1 MLRLVAAP
9 IDGTMGVSAMECLPD
24 DPNFRAAEL
33 STLYTLGAPVRAKNV
48 RKPRRVQPRFFRR
61 LQDGFAGRSGI
72 PMGRHGHEM
81 RRSPRRISIQRPAY
95 DYAVIR
101 RTADAIIKRLMP
113 LKSMATPTSVPTAQA
128 LLAGH
133 VLMIMNASRSV
144 MVPLNRSHPDP
155 FS

>member
-1 MLRLVAAP
+1 M
-9 IDGTMGVSAMECLPD
+9 
-24 DPNFRAAEL
+24 

-48 RKPRRVQPRFFRR
+48 RKPRRVQPRFCCD
-61 LQDGFAGRSGI
+61 LQDGWDSRGDPVFRWGEAVTRCGGALAASRCKT
-72 PMGRHGHEM
+72 
-81 RRSPRRISIQRPAY
+81 AY

-128 LLAGH
+128 LLAGQ
-133 VLMIMNASRSV
+133 VLMIMNASSSV
-144 MVPLNRSHPDP
+144 MMPLNRSHPDP